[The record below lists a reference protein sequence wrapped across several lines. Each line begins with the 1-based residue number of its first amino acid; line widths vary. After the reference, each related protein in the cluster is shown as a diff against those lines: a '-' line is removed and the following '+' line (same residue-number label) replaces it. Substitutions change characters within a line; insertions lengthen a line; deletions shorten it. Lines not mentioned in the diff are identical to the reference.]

1 MWKNFKYLIAFI
13 APAAAIVG
21 FQTGGIGYYGAFI
34 VGFVLI
40 PGIELLFPGTQVN
53 LSEEVEV
60 VQERSK
66 IFDFYLYLNIP
77 LVWYILYLF
86 LNLLK
91 VGGLTT
97 IDYIGLFL
105 SMAVIIGTSGINVA
119 HELGHRDGWFNKI
132 CAVILLLPALYTHFT
147 NQHNLGHHKNVGT
160 EKDPATSRYG
170 EIVYTFW
177 FKSIILNYIK
187 AWELEAKRQKKQN
200 LSWFNFKNEM
210 IWLQLLQLCYLAFIS
225 VFFGSFAMIGSI
237 IAALGGVLLL
247 ETVNYIEH
255 YGLTRKRLSS
265 DRFEPV
271 SYVHSWNSN
280 HELGRIFLYE
290 LTRHSD
296 HHYKS
301 TRKYQVLRHFE
312 ESPQLPY
319 GYPMSILIS
328 LIPPLWFKIMNKR
341 VKELQSTKP

>member
-1 MWKNFKYLIAFI
+1 MWKDLKYLLAFI
-13 APAAAIVG
+13 APAAAIAG
-21 FQTGGIGYYGAFI
+21 FQTGGIGYFGAFI

-40 PGIELLFPGTQVN
+40 PGVEMFLPGTDNN
-53 LSEEVEV
+53 LSEDDEIK
-60 VQERSK
+60 QEKSWF
-66 IFDFYLYLNIP
+66 FDLYLYLNIP

-86 LNLLK
+86 FNILK
-91 VGGLTT
+91 SGGLSTA
-97 IDYIGLFL
+97 DYTGLFL

-119 HELGHRDGWFNKI
+119 HELGHREGWFNKL
-132 CAVILLLPALYTHFT
+132 CAVVLLIPALYTHFT
-147 NQHNLGHHKNVGT
+147 NQHNLGHHKNVAT
-160 EKDPATSRYG
+160 EKDPASSRYG

-177 FKSIILNYIK
+177 IKSIFLNYIE
-187 AWELEAKRQKKQN
+187 AWKLESRRLRN
-200 LSWFNFKNEM
+200 NGLSWFNIRNEM
-210 IWLQLLQLCYLAFIS
+210 IWLQLIQIIYLYVITN
-225 VFFGSFAMIGSI
+225 FFGVIAMIGVI
-237 IAALGGVLLL
+237 IAALGGILLL

-255 YGLTRKRLSS
+255 YGLTRKRISA

-301 TRKYQVLRHFE
+301 TRKYQVLRHFK

-328 LIPPLWFKIMNKR
+328 LVPPLWFKIMNKR
-341 VKELQSTKP
+341 VRALQSS